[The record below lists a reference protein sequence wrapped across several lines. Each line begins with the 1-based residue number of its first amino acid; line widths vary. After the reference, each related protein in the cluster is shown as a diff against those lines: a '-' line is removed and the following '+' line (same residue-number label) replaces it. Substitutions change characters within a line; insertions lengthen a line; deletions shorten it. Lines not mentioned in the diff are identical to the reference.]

1 MQNILGHYLH
11 TDGSK
16 PHVTVLL
23 ATYNGAEYLPAFLE
37 SLGGQVGVSIDLCV
51 SDDGSTDST
60 LMIIESYRSR
70 FSSLVILAGPKKGP
84 SENFFSLIAQTKS
97 KYVALA
103 DQDDIWESSHLEN
116 SLQRLAGSEDLPA
129 MSFTSVSEFEVS
141 TLDRM
146 RVWPSKVNVNRPMF
160 LYAENLARG
169 CTIVFNERA
178 LEAINRYRPNF
189 AIMHDWWIGL
199 LISLI
204 GEIKYSQDPEVNY
217 RIHGNNFVGSK
228 PRIWQRL
235 ARLHDSKNSDWLPA
249 AQIREMY
256 SIYGEY
262 IAPHKLKFIEGTISG
277 LISPNLLKRFRVIL
291 TSHQLRSSI
300 LEDFWLRIFLMSRT
314 SSNQSFTWFLYR
326 RVRSLIKRAIF
337 FTAREVPTM
346 ITDFRDIKILKKHLR
361 NTLIKES
368 ALLSGSRRIALVALF
383 PRGPLIKS
391 VVRLISNLLDR
402 KYEVVVIINRSKQ
415 KDWIPELSNFP
426 ITILE
431 RENVGRDFGAFKAGV
446 GFLREKGIFQDIE
459 SLLMCNDSVFYGE
472 NFCNFLDTY
481 EESSSLWTS
490 AFLNFEK
497 HTHAQSFFQ
506 SFDGHVVRTQL
517 FQDFWS
523 NYYPSNRRV
532 HAIDKGEVR
541 LSQILLAAGFFPR
554 SVVNAKN
561 ISKVYADDQIS
572 FEDYFS
578 VLSDRYYEI
587 LNYSPQIKNDYF
599 WHALQRSFMEK
610 NCSHVAGLL
619 AFKAMGAP
627 LKLDLF
633 ATGRVTG
640 ESIQDALSHDGLHED
655 EIAKLFEE
663 FSSNRARLI

>member
-1 MQNILGHYLH
+1 LH

-16 PHVTVLL
+16 HPVTVLL

-60 LMIIESYRSR
+60 LVILESYRSR
-70 FSSLVILAGPKKGP
+70 FNSLVITAGPKNGP

-97 KYVALA
+97 RYVALA
-103 DQDDIWESSHLEN
+103 DQDDIWDFTHLKN
-116 SLQRLAGSEDLPA
+116 SIERLAPSEDIPA
-129 MSFTSVSEFEVS
+129 LSFTSVSEFDA
-141 TLDRM
+141 TPRDRL
-146 RVWPSKVNVNRPMF
+146 RIWPSRVNVDRPMLLF
-160 LYAENLARG
+160 AENLARG

-189 AIMHDWWIGL
+189 AIMHDWWIAL

-204 GEIKYSQDPEVNY
+204 GEIKYSQTPEVNY

-228 PRIWQRL
+228 PSFSQRF
-235 ARLHDSKNSDWLPA
+235 ARLYGSKNSDWSPA
-249 AQIREMY
+249 SQIREMY
-256 SIYGEY
+256 SSYGED
-262 IAPHKLKFIEGTISG
+262 IAPHKLKFIEGAISG
-277 LISPNLLKRFRVIL
+277 LVSRNLLKRFRVIL
-291 TSHQLRSSI
+291 TSHRLRISI
-300 LEDFWLRIFLMSRT
+300 IEDLWLRIHLMSRAN
-314 SSNQSFTWFLYR
+314 SNQSFLWFVYR
-326 RVRSLIKRAIF
+326 RFRSLIAKVIF
-337 FTAREVPTM
+337 FTAREVPAM

-361 NTLIKES
+361 NTIIKES
-368 ALLSGSRRIALVALF
+368 GFLPGSRRIALVALF
-383 PRGPLIKS
+383 PRGPLLNS
-391 VVRLISNLLDR
+391 VRRLISNLLDR
-402 KYEVVVIINRSKQ
+402 NYEVVVVINKSRQ
-415 KDWIPELSNFP
+415 KNWLPELSNFP

-431 RENVGRDFGAFKAGV
+431 RENVGRDFGAFKAGIS
-446 GFLREKGIFQDIE
+446 FLKQTGNFSDIE

-506 SFDGHVVRTQL
+506 SFDGHVVRTDI

-523 NYYPSNRRV
+523 DYYPSNRRV

-541 LSQILLAAGFFPR
+541 LSQNLLGAGFFPR

-561 ISKVYADDQIS
+561 ISRVYADDQIT

-578 VLSDRYYEI
+578 VLLDRYYEI
-587 LNYSPQIKNDYF
+587 LNYPPKIKNDYF

-610 NCSHVAGLL
+610 NCSHLAGLL

-640 ESIQDALSHDGLHED
+640 ESIQDALSHDGLQKD
-655 EIAKLFEE
+655 EIDKLFEE
-663 FSSNRARLI
+663 FSSSRARLI